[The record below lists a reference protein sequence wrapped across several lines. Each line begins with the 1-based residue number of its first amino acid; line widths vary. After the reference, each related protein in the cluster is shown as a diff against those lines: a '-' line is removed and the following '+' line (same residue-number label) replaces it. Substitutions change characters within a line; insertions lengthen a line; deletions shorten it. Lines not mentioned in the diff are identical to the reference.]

1 MNSRVPDWTRYTDHN
16 GDFYFL
22 HEDTGESRWM
32 LPDSEQGVF
41 IDGDEFEPEGRHQEW
56 LKIRERYEAQQ
67 EEERAKSFD
76 MQERSLLLRLSS
88 HSDLSPS
95 GTSTAPATPFTGSKA
110 KLITT
115 TVESQGTSSSSGTAT
130 PVFLGHGH
138 IAQNDHNSVPIF
150 DMNNVDEMYKNIDS
164 GSSNNSSSSSEGG
177 DSDTWIASQ
186 VTVL

>member
-1 MNSRVPDWTRYTDHN
+1 
-16 GDFYFL
+16 
-22 HEDTGESRWM
+22 M

-130 PVFLGHGH
+130 PVLLGHGLV
-138 IAQNDHNSVPIF
+138 AQNDHNSVPIF

-164 GSSNNSSSSSEGG
+164 GSSNSSSSSSEGG
-177 DSDTWIASQ
+177 DSDT
-186 VTVL
+186 